1 MEGWDSAL
9 GKNKS
14 AFHVL
19 GWGRANREGPYVLTL
34 PQERRGRI
42 WAESGLA
49 PVHLRPSFQAR
60 PAQLLGVVLPGR
72 YPKNSKGGCPASP
85 EVSEQRTSQGF
96 PGSISQKKNSGVGV
110 RNFMRCHQQAGQGK
124 EQCVGTPCEWA
135 RGRRGKA
142 NPPRNTTMSR
152 VAHISIILSF
162 GLVASKTP

>member
-34 PQERRGRI
+34 PQGRRGRI

-96 PGSISQKKNSGVGV
+96 PGSISQKKTVGLV
-110 RNFMRCHQQAGQGK
+110 FKISCVATSTLVKERSSVLAHPVNGQGEEGEK
-124 EQCVGTPCEWA
+124 LTPRGTPQCP
-135 RGRRGKA
+135 G
-142 NPPRNTTMSR
+142 
-152 VAHISIILSF
+152 
-162 GLVASKTP
+162 